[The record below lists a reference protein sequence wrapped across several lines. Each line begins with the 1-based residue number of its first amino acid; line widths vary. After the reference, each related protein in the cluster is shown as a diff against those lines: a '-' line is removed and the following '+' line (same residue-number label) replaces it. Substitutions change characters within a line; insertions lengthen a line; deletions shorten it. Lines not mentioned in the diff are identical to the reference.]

1 MNANV
6 QVLRSR
12 LRDLSTTL
20 RGLETQR
27 QELREQQLTQLQ
39 RAMQNR
45 ATIREAVDASGLSR
59 AYLHRIEMHE
69 HRGAGDDVD
78 ARTTALAQAA
88 DCRRRIEDLDDGAEL
103 RVERDQVIRTLH
115 QELAGTEKLSRRR
128 RAEISALLVEDSGLT
143 GERVRMI
150 LQATDTARKMPAAAE
165 ASRVELVDALLQTVR
180 DRQPGTKAIWMH
192 HGVEVTVYG
201 QAAYKMEAPTPWA
214 VITVDG
220 RIRAFTSWDQV
231 IDAAEEAAAS
241 R

>member
-1 MNANV
+1 MSANV

-20 RGLETQR
+20 RGLETKR
-27 QELREQQLTQLQ
+27 LELREEQLAHLQ

-59 AYLHRIEMHE
+59 AYLHRIGMHE
-69 HRGAGDDVD
+69 HRGTGDDVD
-78 ARTTALAQAA
+78 ARTTALGRAA
-88 DCRRRIEDLDDGAEL
+88 ESRRRIEELDDGADL
-103 RVERDQVIRTLH
+103 REERDQVIRSLH
-115 QELAGTEKLSRRR
+115 QELAGAEKLSRRR

-150 LQATDTARKMPAAAE
+150 LQATDTKPKTPAAQV
-165 ASRVELVDALLQTVR
+165 SRVELVDELLQAVR
-180 DRQPGTKAIWMH
+180 DRQPGTKAVWMH
-192 HGVEVTVYG
+192 RGVEVTVYG
-201 QAAYKMEAPTPWA
+201 QAAYKMDAPTPWA

-220 RIRAFTSWDQV
+220 RIRAFTSWEQI
-231 IDAAEEAAAS
+231 IDAAEEVAAS